1 MSELINTKSRN
12 ANFRHHLLANVS
24 LLALIGAAYAPA
36 GALAS
41 SADED
46 RPTVWIELGGQ
57 LERVDTPQSVFAPA
71 FFGVSPPNAV
81 SPMVNSQR
89 PSRYNNGAEGKIT
102 FLPGGTDW
110 VVSAAIRYGKTQS
123 ARHQHYESPGLP
135 TIFGTFNHKVTQR
148 NPVKK
153 VFGDGQANSH
163 QSDFVLDFQVGKD
176 VGLGMFGSGGNS
188 VVSAGVRYAQFT
200 FSSDTTLHARPVY
213 NFDPPVTYGAG
224 KYHRSIRLP
233 YFHNYTAVLHS
244 MRNTHAVGPAVSW
257 DASLPVA
264 GSKSG
269 TMIDFDWGLNAAAL
283 FGRQRTHTDHRTT
296 GYSLHYE
303 VPAGAAVK
311 VSAHYS
317 QATSHDRSKSIFVPN
332 VGGFAAVS
340 LKFPN
345 AKVSLGYRADFFFN
359 ATDNGIDTRNMA
371 NQSFYGPFATISIGL
386 GG

>member
-1 MSELINTKSRN
+1 MSELIDNKNRN
-12 ANFRHHLLANVS
+12 ASFRHQLLTNVS
-24 LLALIGAAYAPA
+24 LLALMGVACGPA

-57 LERVDTPQSVFAPA
+57 LERVDTPQSIFAPV
-71 FFGVSPPNAV
+71 FLGLSPPNV
-81 SPMVNSQR
+81 MNPMVSSQR
-89 PSRYNNGAEGKIT
+89 PSRYSNGAEGKVT
-102 FLPGGTDW
+102 FLPDGTDW
-110 VVSAAIRYGKTQS
+110 VVSAAIRYGKSQS

-135 TIFGTFNHKVTQR
+135 TIFGTFNHAVTTLH
-148 NPVKK
+148 PVKK
-153 VFGDGQANSH
+153 VYGDGQANSR
-163 QSDFVLDFQVGKD
+163 QSDFIVDFQVGKD
-176 VGLGMFGSGGNS
+176 VGLGMFGAGANS
-188 VVSAGVRYAQFT
+188 VVSGGVRYAQFT
-200 FSSDTTLHARPVY
+200 FSSDTTLHARPIY
-213 NFDPPVTYGAG
+213 GFGAPVKGIVGG
-224 KYHRSIRLP
+224 KYQSAHFP
-233 YFHNYTAVLHS
+233 YLHNYTAVLHS
-244 MRNTHAVGPAVSW
+244 TRNTHAIGPAVSW

-283 FGRQRTHTDHRTT
+283 FGRQRAHTDHQT
-296 GYSLHYE
+296 
-303 VPAGAAVK
+303 AVY
-311 VSAHYS
+311 SAHYNGNVK
-317 QATSHDRSKSIFVPN
+317 ATSHSSQAARQDRSKSIFVPN

-359 ATDNGIDTRNMA
+359 ATDNGIDARDAA

>member
-12 ANFRHHLLANVS
+12 ANFRHQLLTNVS
-24 LLALIGAAYAPA
+24 LLALMGAACAPTS
-36 GALAS
+36 ALAS

-71 FFGVSPPNAV
+71 FVGLSPPNV
-81 SPMVNSQR
+81 MSPMVSSQR
-89 PSRYNNGAEGKIT
+89 PSRYSNGAEGKIT

-123 ARHQHYESPGLP
+123 ARHQHYETPGLP
-135 TIFGTFNHKVTQR
+135 TIFGTFNNRVTTR
-148 NPVKK
+148 HPIKK
-153 VFGDGQANSH
+153 GYGDGQANSR
-163 QSDFVLDFQVGKD
+163 QSDFVLDFEVGKD
-176 VGLGMFGSGGNS
+176 IGLGMFGAGANS

-200 FSSDTTLHARPVY
+200 LGSDTTLHARPIY
-213 NFDPPVTYGAG
+213 AFGPSVTQGVG
-224 KYHRSIRLP
+224 KYHQSARFP

-244 MRNTHAVGPAVSW
+244 TRNTHAIGPAVSW
-257 DASLPVA
+257 EASLPVA

-269 TMIDFDWGLNAAAL
+269 TMIDFDWCLNAAAL
-283 FGRQRTHTDHRTT
+283 FGRQRSHTDHRTT
-296 GYSLHYE
+296 SYSLHYNGF
-303 VPAGAAVK
+303 AK
-311 VSAHYS
+311 VTAHSS

-359 ATDNGIDTRNMA
+359 ATDNGIDARDAA